1 MNMKARVVKNDGKTL
16 ILYADGTYCVA
27 SGSILSQFLMD
38 FENAASST
46 GDGGKWTSTALDM
59 GEFPGV
65 TMAFV
70 ADNGQLV
77 VKDPGLFKVAF
88 RVVPEYLTMVEYGQ
102 KHNRSKSV
110 IKAFIQD
117 GRIPGVIRIGNQYG
131 IPADAPYPVDV
142 RSRKPTSGPPR
153 KD

>member
-1 MNMKARVVKNDGKTL
+1 MNMKARVVKNDGKIL
-16 ILYADGTYCVA
+16 ILYADGTFSVA
-27 SGSILSQFLMD
+27 SGSSLSQFLMG
-38 FENAASST
+38 FANVASST
-46 GDGGKWTSTALDM
+46 GKGGKWTGTALDM
-59 GEFPGV
+59 GEFPGT

-77 VKDPGLFKVAF
+77 VKDPGIFDVAF
-88 RVVPEYLTMVEYGQ
+88 QVIPEYLTMQEYAQ
-102 KHNRSKSV
+102 KHDRSKSV

-117 GRIPGVIRIGNQYG
+117 GRIPGVIRIGNQFG

-142 RSRKPTSGPPR
+142 RSRKPTSGPSR